1 MRENFMNLKLTVK
14 FEIHRE
20 RRGGIELVEGDKTED
35 IIFKK
40 KLLLSEVKKREGIS
54 AILV

>member
-1 MRENFMNLKLTVK
+1 MNLKLTVK

-20 RRGGIELVEGDKTED
+20 RRGGVELVEGEKTED

-40 KLLLSEVKKREGIS
+40 K
-54 AILV
+54 